1 MSSAR
6 RIVAPLIKLIVFLV
20 ITAFATFILGET
32 IANSSYGST
41 YTYKAE
47 FADVTGLQIGDD
59 VRIAGVRVGTV
70 QNIEIKRSKVPA
82 SLNKGY
88 ALVSFTVEKSAKVP
102 TSAVVN
108 LRYRNLVGQ
117 RYLDVEQGPGD
128 TSKLLKPGSTICG
141 RSDPTNCSH
150 THPAV
155 DLTLLFGGFK
165 NLIQG
170 LDAPQINQLSIALIE
185 SLQGEGGALQSLFA
199 TVADLT
205 NALADKDKVIG
216 DVIDNLSSVLTAVGQ
231 RDAELSDL
239 IVQLRNFMTGL
250 ANDRST
256 IGNAIEG
263 VNRLAESTSGLLTQ
277 VRGPFAQDVKS
288 ITDLSDSLNAN
299 ASTITYVLNQLPPTV
314 AGLIRTA
321 SYGSWF
327 NFYLCSASGIL
338 SLPGVKVP
346 LPDFAGN
353 STKRCNNP

>member
-1 MSSAR
+1 MSDAR
-6 RIVAPLIKLIVFLV
+6 SFVAPLIKLIIFLV
-20 ITAFATFILGET
+20 ITALATFILGET

-41 YTYKAE
+41 NTYKAK
-47 FADVTGLQIGDD
+47 FNDVTGLQLGDD
-59 VRIAGVRVGTV
+59 VRISGVRVGTV
-70 QNIEIKRSKVPA
+70 QNIQIEKSKFPG

-102 TSAVVN
+102 TSAEVN

-117 RYLDVEQGPGD
+117 RYLDVEQGPGSAD
-128 TSKLLKPGSTICG
+128 NLLKPGGTICG
-141 RSDPTNCSH
+141 SADPTNCTH

-155 DLTLLFGGFK
+155 DLTVLFGGFK

-170 LDAPQINQLSIALIE
+170 LDATQINQLSVSLIE
-185 SLQGEGGALQSLFA
+185 TLQGEGGALQSLFA

-205 NALADKDKVIG
+205 NTLADKDKVIG
-216 DVIDNLSSVLTAVGQ
+216 DVIDNLSSVLQAVGQ

-239 IVQLRNFMTGL
+239 IVQLRNFMSGL
-250 ANDRST
+250 ASDRNT
-256 IGNAIEG
+256 IGNAIDG
-263 VNRLAESTSGLLTQ
+263 VNRLAQSTSGLLEQ

-288 ITDLSDSLNAN
+288 ITDLTDSLNAN
-299 ASTITYVLNQLPPTV
+299 ASTITYVLRQLPPTV

-338 SLPGVKVP
+338 SLPGVKIP
-346 LPDFAGN
+346 IPDIAGN
-353 STKRCNNP
+353 STKRCNS

>member
-6 RIVAPLIKLIVFLV
+6 KVVAPLIKLIIFLV
-20 ITAFATFILGET
+20 ITAMATFILGET

-41 YTYKAE
+41 HTYKAE
-47 FADVTGLQIGDD
+47 FSDVTGLEIGDD
-59 VRIAGVRVGTV
+59 VRISGVRVGTV
-70 QNIEIKRSKVPA
+70 QDIQIEKSNFKS

-102 TSAVVN
+102 TSAEVN

-117 RYLDVEQGPGD
+117 RYIDVEQGPG
-128 TSKLLKPGSTICG
+128 SANSLLKPGATICG
-141 RSDPTNCSH
+141 SSDPTNCSH

-155 DLTLLFGGFK
+155 DLTVLFGGFK
-165 NLIQG
+165 NLVQG
-170 LDAPQINQLSIALIE
+170 LDATQINQLSVALIE
-185 SLQGEGGALQSLFA
+185 TLQGEGGALQSLFA

-205 NALADKDKVIG
+205 NTLADKDKVIG
-216 DVIDNLSSVLTAVGQ
+216 DVIDNLSSVLQAVGQ

-250 ANDRST
+250 AGDRTT
-256 IGNAIEG
+256 IGNAIDG
-263 VNRLAESTSGLLTQ
+263 VNRLAQSTSGLLVQ

-288 ITDLSDSLNAN
+288 ITQLTDSLNAN
-299 ASTITYVLNQLPPTV
+299 ASTLTYVLQQLPPTV

-327 NFYLCSASGIL
+327 NFYLCSFSAIL
-338 SLPGVKVP
+338 TLPGNHKTTFHN
-346 LPDFAGN
+346 LAYG
-353 STKRCNNP
+353 SSKRCNS